1 MLVAPPTTARVDAI
15 TIRVMACSRPKF
27 SGRDFVQL
35 YITGIAERAA
45 IALAVSRS
53 ALASSG
59 LLASTHTTR
68 HAAADSAARSAAS
81 PLPKLFAAQKQILWP
96 ALVQYLLTAHN
107 RLSDTFRRSYLQVTA
122 LVLLAALLL
131 LVLVILVWII
141 HRLFLVVDF
150 SLLRTTSGRGLVSFD
165 TVRRTSA
172 NVY

>member
-131 LVLVILVWII
+131 VLVILVWII
-141 HRLFLVVDF
+141 HRLFLVVYF

>member
-1 MLVAPPTTARVDAI
+1 MCERGRLHGYQRVVA
-15 TIRVMACSRPKF
+15 
-27 SGRDFVQL
+27 
-35 YITGIAERAA
+35 
-45 IALAVSRS
+45 AVI
-53 ALASSG
+53 
-59 LLASTHTTR
+59 
-68 HAAADSAARSAAS
+68 
-81 PLPKLFAAQKQILWP
+81 LFAAQKQILWP

>member
-1 MLVAPPTTARVDAI
+1 A
-15 TIRVMACSRPKF
+15 
-27 SGRDFVQL
+27 
-35 YITGIAERAA
+35 
-45 IALAVSRS
+45 
-53 ALASSG
+53 ALASVG
-59 LLASTHTTR
+59 LLASAHTTR

-131 LVLVILVWII
+131 VLVILVWII

-150 SLLRTTSGRGLVSFD
+150 SLL
-165 TVRRTSA
+165 
-172 NVY
+172 